1 MSVGGTG
8 DLLSGCIAGLI
19 AQGMSPWAAAR
30 LGCALL
36 RTSGAAAALASG
48 ATGTLSGVPRASSRA
63 YSGEAAQRSSSR
75 ARRTR
80 RWATAQLR

>member
-8 DLLSGCIAGLI
+8 DLLSGCIGGLI

-36 RTSGAAAALASG
+36 RTSGAAAALEFGPGLS
-48 ATGTLSGVPRASSRA
+48 ATDVPKHMARTLAEWTGQSDDRDA
-63 YSGEAAQRSSSR
+63 
-75 ARRTR
+75 
-80 RWATAQLR
+80 